1 MREGWSAMFGGL
13 FLMSILTACG
23 VDHEEQII
31 GSWQSVSDGEKQNRY
46 LTFSDDQTVSL
57 VHKVP
62 DSESQEDYQI
72 IETDEGF
79 NLEIDVS
86 GDDSSFIL
94 ELLDPTEGEFNGV
107 FEAYFEDEDTI
118 DIGSEDDDNQDF
130 LIRIDR
136 IDEAHGEWMR
146 DNQ

>member
-1 MREGWSAMFGGL
+1 
-13 FLMSILTACG
+13 MSVLTACG

-31 GSWQSVSDGEKQNRY
+31 GSWQSVSGGEKQNRY
-46 LTFSDDQTVSL
+46 LTFTDDQTVSL

-72 IETDEGF
+72 RDTDEGF
-79 NLEIDVS
+79 DLEIDVS
-86 GDDSSFIL
+86 GEESSFIL
-94 ELLDPTEGEFNGV
+94 KLLDPSEGDFNGV

-118 DIGSEDDDNQDF
+118 VIGSERDDNTDS

-146 DNQ
+146 DKQ

>member
-1 MREGWSAMFGGL
+1 MRERWRAGLGSMFL
-13 FLMSILTACG
+13 LSVLTACG

-46 LTFSDDQTVSL
+46 LTFRDDQTVSL
-57 VHKVP
+57 VQKVP
-62 DSESQEDYQI
+62 DSQGQEDYQI
-72 IETDEGF
+72 RDTDDGF
-79 NLEIDVS
+79 DLEIEVS
-86 GDDSSFIL
+86 GDDSSFML

-118 DIGSEDDDNQDF
+118 VIGSEDDDNKDS